1 MPVETIAWKDGCIRI
16 IDQTRLPQNLVHLDI
31 REIPALAD
39 AVRELKIRGAP
50 AIGIAAAMG
59 MALAAWNF
67 SGKDAEKMARAVRE
81 AGSILASTRPTAVN
95 LFWAVGRMEKRLA
108 RDLHGGVD
116 KIRSGLVEEAL
127 LILEEDR
134 STCRQMGRNGAAL
147 LPDPAAV
154 VTLCNAGALATSDF
168 GTALGV
174 VYAAAESGKRV
185 QVFACETRPLLQ
197 GARLTSWELRQSGI
211 DVTVICDSAAAH
223 VMKTQKVDCIL
234 VGADRIAA
242 NGDAAN
248 KIGTYGL
255 AIAARAH
262 RIPFY
267 VAAPVSTI
275 DPATPTGA
283 EIPIEHR
290 PAREISES
298 FGVRTV
304 PENASVLNPAFDVTP
319 HEFITGIITEK
330 GVLYPPFDEAIA
342 GKIISD

>member
-1 MPVETIAWKDGCIRI
+1 M
-16 IDQTRLPQNLVHLDI
+16 
-31 REIPALAD
+31 LAD

-59 MALAAWNF
+59 MALAARNF
-67 SGKDAEKMARAVRE
+67 EGKDEAGMAQAVRE
-81 AGSILASTRPTAVN
+81 AGSLLASTRPTAVN
-95 LFWAVGRMEKRLA
+95 LFWAVARMEKRLNHDSGA
-108 RDLHGGVD
+108 GVER
-116 KIRSGLVEEAL
+116 IRSGLLEEAL

-134 STCRQMGRNGAAL
+134 STCRLMGRHGASM

-154 VTLCNAGALATSDF
+154 ITLCNAGALATADF

-174 VYAAAESGKRV
+174 VYAAAESGKHV
-185 QVFACETRPLLQ
+185 QVYACETRPLLQ

-223 VMKTQKVDCIL
+223 VMKTRKIDCVL

-275 DPATPTGA
+275 DPSTLCGGD
-283 EIPIEHR
+283 IPIEQR
-290 PAREISES
+290 LAREISES

-304 PENASVLNPAFDVTP
+304 PENVAVLNPAFDVTP

-330 GVLYPPFDEAIA
+330 GVLYPPFEEAIA
-342 GKIISD
+342 GKIISDRRSNIDD